1 VARLAEYTGPA
12 NRPIRHQRARG
23 SRPLRDNW
31 HPGTFGFSRAFGLW
45 AGCGVSSCCGFGYTQ
60 APNCRRAVDA
70 ELFMVSSEP
79 SAAGANAP
87 ASETKVR

>member
-12 NRPIRHQRARG
+12 NRSGRHQRARA

-45 AGCGVSSCCGFGYTQ
+45 AVCGVSSCGGVGYMQ
-60 APNCRRAVDA
+60 APNCRRAGDA
-70 ELFMVSSEP
+70 ELLMFS
-79 SAAGANAP
+79 GACRDDA
-87 ASETKVR
+87 V